1 MRIELNDAWDGIP
14 LDCVD
19 ECISFLHARLG
30 QGHPLL
36 QHKFF
41 PLAKK
46 WRQHQYI
53 IEHDDDADL
62 VWFLDLTKK
71 RRIKGKMLYAFKQ
84 LNTEEEIQSMLDKDY
99 EAWVEYMKSAGA
111 WDE

>member
-1 MRIELNDAWDGIP
+1 MYLLSSRKVG
-14 LDCVD
+14 
-19 ECISFLHARLG
+19 ARTSSSPAQVFSAREKVEAAPIL
-30 QGHPLL
+30 
-36 QHKFF
+36 
-41 PLAKK
+41 
-46 WRQHQYI
+46 

-84 LNTEEEIQSMLDKDY
+84 LNTEEEIQIMLDKDY

-111 WDE
+111 WEE